1 MLIDL
6 FIAAGW
12 HTVPL
17 EGELKRLPDGC
28 KTNPKFE
35 YNWRKKY
42 TETFNEKQSSIA
54 GAITGSVSGFMAV
67 DCDNTATF
75 ELFTALDPANKF
87 VFLSKDKP
95 SGGGT
100 LIYRSVAGLTGFKL
114 VTEQCKLD
122 FYNDEGFVYL
132 PTEDNFTKE
141 SWADVTSLP
150 ELREA
155 PATVVALLDALAN
168 RAKPAE
174 ERHVNTVVSNRLA
187 PLLETFVKKKVYD
200 PTLFKVLTPKSF
212 RDNPSY
218 VSKGHMHPNEVP
230 HGSGSEYLSKI
241 SAILGA
247 DISVNV
253 ELYTNTM
260 MLINKLWSQPMP
272 QDKLLATI
280 INPMTE
286 GRSSIGGHA
295 IWQYDP
301 HWEQMGFIATATNG
315 DYVESFY
322 DDIKGAYYLINY
334 TVPYIKIYNDK
345 RPLLTTIKTLL
356 GRQIGELQYDS
367 VKQIIRTD
375 INPSLE
381 FGHVEGSD
389 RFNLFRQTPEL
400 AILNNPKPY
409 ASKYNRPNNTIS
421 FFESLIPDDFMRA
434 YTLSFMKTKLTSFKY
449 SPVVLYLIGKPG
461 SGKDTFVG
469 LFKSILGSD
478 YIAKPDSKVFME
490 QYNGWLMDKFV
501 VHLDEYGNKLT
512 RHADKHEVLGKLKSY
527 TGADQLQIR
536 AMHRDGFNYKHS
548 LLFILT
554 ANTSPLPIETEDRR
568 VAFIKTP
575 NRLEREDW
583 VIAAGGVSEVQAR
596 MKEEILDFC
605 YYLATE
611 VRTLHADEYMIAP
624 ETEDKMDLIFNSL
637 SAGDQI
643 CALIQKGNY
652 ERLAELGVEY
662 GINKFTEGW
671 SKSRL
676 MDEQLFELYE
686 AMTEGAGSHRALIR
700 MLKDIGISRMSTTE
714 RGENIF
720 YYSIQGLKNAM
731 LDAGDI
737 EARDFFEKTKPIGV

>member
-6 FIAAGW
+6 FIKAGW

-17 EGELKRLPDGC
+17 EGELKRLPDGS

-42 TETFNEKQSSIA
+42 TEAFNEKQSSIA
-54 GAITGSVSGFMAV
+54 GAITGSVSGFMAI
-67 DCDNTATF
+67 DCDNAATF
-75 ELFTALDPANKF
+75 ELFSSLDPTNKF
-87 VFLSKDKP
+87 IFLSKGKP
-95 SGGGT
+95 AGGGT
-100 LIYRSVAGLTGFKL
+100 IIYKHVAGLPGFKL
-114 VTEQCKLD
+114 ATEQFKLD

-141 SWADVTSLP
+141 SWADYTSLP

-155 PATVVALLDALAN
+155 PATIVSLLEALGNKA
-168 RAKPAE
+168 RPEAE
-174 ERHVNTVVSNRLA
+174 RYVNTVVSNRLA
-187 PLLETFVKKKVYD
+187 PLLETFVKRKEYN
-200 PTLFKVLTPKSF
+200 PALFKVLTPKSF
-212 RDNPSY
+212 RDSPSY

-230 HGSGSEYLSKI
+230 QGRGSEYLSKI

-260 MLINKLWSQPMP
+260 LLINKLWSTPMP
-272 QDKLLATI
+272 QDKLMATI

-286 GRSSIGGHA
+286 GRSSIDGHA
-295 IWQYDP
+295 IWQYDA
-301 HWEQMGFIATATNG
+301 HWEQMGFIATALNG

-334 TVPYIKIYNDK
+334 TVPYIKVYNDK

-375 INPSLE
+375 INPNLE
-381 FGHVEGSD
+381 FGHVEGGD

-400 AILNNPKPY
+400 AILNNPKSY
-409 ASKYNRPNNTIS
+409 AAKYNRPNTIIS
-421 FFESLIPDDFMRA
+421 FFESFIPDDFMRA

-469 LFKSILGSD
+469 FFKALLGSD
-478 YIAKPDSKVFME
+478 YIAKPDSKVFIE

-512 RHADKHEVLGKLKSY
+512 RHSEKQEVLGKLKSY
-527 TGADQLQIR
+527 TGADQIQIR

-548 LLFILT
+548 ILFILT
-554 ANTSPLPIETEDRR
+554 ANTSPLPVETEDRR

-575 NRLEREDW
+575 NRLEREEW
-583 VIAAGGVSEVQAR
+583 VINTGGVSVVQAK

-611 VRTLHADEYMIAP
+611 VKTLHADEYMIAP
-624 ETEDKMDLIFNSL
+624 ETSDKQDLIFNSL
-637 SAGDQI
+637 SAGDQLVSI
-643 CALIQKGNY
+643 IQKNDFTK
-652 ERLAELGVEY
+652 LAELGVEY
-662 GINKFTEGW
+662 GIAGFTKGWRKNK
-671 SKSRL
+671 L
-676 MDEQLFELYE
+676 MDDKLWDLYE

-700 MLKDIGISRMSTTE
+700 MLKDIGISRTHTSE
-714 RGENIF
+714 RGENVY
-720 YYSIQGLKNAM
+720 YYSLPGLNNYM

-737 EARDFFEKTKPIGV
+737 EARDFFEKTKPIGL